1 MRLHTPHPHTPAAF
15 GRSHIIGRVRT
26 YITQATLASLALLA
40 ILLIE
45 QGVSDGI
52 IVVTIV
58 SSTATVFVVPHSIA
72 SSPKRVIGG
81 HVGSVLVGLA
91 LRGGLRLVTG
101 AAVVGLSVLVMAT
114 TNTEHAPAAGTA
126 FGIIV
131 VGLSF
136 TFTAFILSAAVIL
149 SIVRYVLLDRLQY
162 LL

>member
-1 MRLHTPHPHTPAAF
+1 M
-15 GRSHIIGRVRT
+15 
-26 YITQATLASLALLA
+26 
-40 ILLIE
+40 LIE

-58 SSTATVFVVPHSIA
+58 SSTATVFVVPRSIA